1 MIIKKE
7 KIINILLCDDDPVDR
22 KLIRAYVSKLTQY
35 NFEFTEA
42 GEEEEIII
50 ALERGGFDLILLD
63 IQMPGRTGLE
73 WLAELSKRKIAP
85 VIILTGHGS
94 EMIAVDAMKNG
105 AADYLPKSEL
115 NFENLNR
122 TVNNALEKW
131 ALLKK
136 LEEYQI
142 KLEYLARTDE
152 LTGLMNRRSLM
163 ERLVEE
169 ISRATR
175 YNHPLSVLIMDIDC
189 FKKINDVYGH
199 LEGDKV
205 IEDTSKM
212 ILESIRN
219 IDFSGRYGG
228 DEFVIILPETS
239 LNEARKIGERIRSK
253 IAHSVVFR
261 DGDIPIKYTVSI
273 GGVQLSDVYH
283 LSSDELLKK
292 ADDALYQAKHKGGNL
307 ICC

>member
-1 MIIKKE
+1 
-7 KIINILLCDDDPVDR
+7 
-22 KLIRAYVSKLTQY
+22 
-35 NFEFTEA
+35 
-42 GEEEEIII
+42 
-50 ALERGGFDLILLD
+50 
-63 IQMPGRTGLE
+63 
-73 WLAELSKRKIAP
+73 
-85 VIILTGHGS
+85 
-94 EMIAVDAMKNG
+94 
-105 AADYLPKSEL
+105 
-115 NFENLNR
+115 
-122 TVNNALEKW
+122 
-131 ALLKK
+131 
-136 LEEYQI
+136 
-142 KLEYLARTDE
+142 
-152 LTGLMNRRSLM
+152 M